1 MELTAYAIFLCA
13 VIGMSTSLAGRFGK
27 TGEQSV
33 LLILSSCML
42 SQKWRHRVLG
52 VCRHRE
58 GTARIDGQ
66 EETYYGFGY
75 RCRFYIPVSLA
86 NDRKYFRPLSL
97 CLCLSVCVCVCLSV
111 SVCLS
116 VCLSVSVSFSLS
128 RLRLCVAV
136 CLSNCLCLSLSL
148 CLCLCRS
155 VSVSVCLSLSPSLKQ
170 HLRLPRR
177 KKNISEIL
185 KVASLQVITQL
196 LSVSQHG
203 LRNLKLT
210 RHNPYL
216 SVPMVNSTP
225 ASAPSSIS
233 WNCVLA
239 KSVIFSTFSVESRHG
254 AANGSRAPP
263 HIV

>member
-1 MELTAYAIFLCA
+1 MELTAYAIFLHS
-13 VIGMSTSLAGRFGK
+13 VIGMSTSQAGWIGK
-27 TGEQSV
+27 TGEKSV

-116 VCLSVSVSFSLS
+116 VCLS
-128 RLRLCVAV
+128 
-136 CLSNCLCLSLSL
+136 LSLSL
-148 CLCLCRS
+148 SLACASVLLYVCLTVSVCHCLS
-155 VSVSVCLSLSPSLKQ
+155 VSVSVALSLSLSVCLSL
-170 HLRLPRR
+170 
-177 KKNISEIL
+177 
-185 KVASLQVITQL
+185 QV
-196 LSVSQHG
+196 
-203 LRNLKLT
+203 
-210 RHNPYL
+210 
-216 SVPMVNSTP
+216 
-225 ASAPSSIS
+225 
-233 WNCVLA
+233 
-239 KSVIFSTFSVESRHG
+239 
-254 AANGSRAPP
+254 
-263 HIV
+263 